1 MGKYCHGA
9 DAQICNQCIPA
20 NRSNACLDY
29 ESGTAWRTHWREF
42 LSRCD
47 EILAFSDDTA
57 QIFKKTYP
65 YLYQLHVL
73 PHKPHYVTALDKKVK
88 TTRTLN
94 IGLLGVLCYK
104 KGLDVVKEM
113 IKEIEMQNLNIRMK
127 LIGVSDEESTVR
139 YSPVREDIPEMNFRD

>member
-1 MGKYCHGA
+1 MDAQGKYCHGA
-9 DAQICNQCIPA
+9 DAQICNQCIRQTEAMHVWTMSPEPHGEHTGG
-20 NRSNACLDY
+20 S
-29 ESGTAWRTHWREF
+29 F

-113 IKEIEMQNLNIRMK
+113 IKESRQQNLT
-127 LIGVSDEESTVR
+127 SE
-139 YSPVREDIPEMNFRD
+139 

>member
-1 MGKYCHGA
+1 MIRHRYLKM
-9 DAQICNQCIPA
+9 
-20 NRSNACLDY
+20 
-29 ESGTAWRTHWREF
+29 
-42 LSRCD
+42 
-47 EILAFSDDTA
+47 
-57 QIFKKTYP
+57 TYP

-127 LIGVSDEESTVR
+127 LIGVSDEEID
-139 YSPVREDIPEMNFRD
+139 SPVFSCTGRYTRDELRD